1 MKRVF
6 LFRLPNDIGKLMA
19 LAAQIRELDEYRRLD
34 GKTAYALD
42 LALEEMA
49 GNIIKYG
56 YDVAGE
62 QIIEI
67 VPEGPEVGHV
77 DGRRIGGVGVYLVRK
92 MVRSMEYRRENGRN
106 VLTLHIDRG
115 N

>member
-56 YDVAGE
+56 
-62 QIIEI
+62 
-67 VPEGPEVGHV
+67 
-77 DGRRIGGVGVYLVRK
+77 
-92 MVRSMEYRRENGRN
+92 
-106 VLTLHIDRG
+106 
-115 N
+115 

>member
-49 GNIIKYG
+49 SNIIKYG
-56 YDVAGE
+56 YDVAGRAD
-62 QIIEI
+62 
-67 VPEGPEVGHV
+67 H
-77 DGRRIGGVGVYLVRK
+77 
-92 MVRSMEYRRENGRN
+92 
-106 VLTLHIDRG
+106 
-115 N
+115 